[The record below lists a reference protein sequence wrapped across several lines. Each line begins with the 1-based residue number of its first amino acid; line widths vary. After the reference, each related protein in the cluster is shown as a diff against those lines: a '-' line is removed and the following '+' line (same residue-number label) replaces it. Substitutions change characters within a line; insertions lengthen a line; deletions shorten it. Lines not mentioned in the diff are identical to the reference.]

1 MTSCKKE
8 CENHFLAVLAGDTLW
23 RVDMST
29 ISVSIIVIWYFPGF
43 LPSCSHSFSNDLFFF
58 WLWNLSSC
66 DVGTSISTLRWRKRC
81 ACMKEAVY
89 CMLSLSHKEHRP
101 LSFPLQYSLCKIV
114 FRTKNKSWKTI
125 CSCHGQRIFHAAL
138 VSESQFL
145 VIHVSK
151 IYKDFDTWLR
161 QCYRVLSTFWV
172 FVCVSSISCCSSL
185 SYTLSFLSV
194 YLPNPCGLK
203 PQWSCQCLKKQ
214 DTLGLSFY

>member
-1 MTSCKKE
+1 MWEPLSRCSCWRYSLTGWYVNNK
-8 CENHFLAVLAGDTLW
+8 CFNHRYMVFSWLLAIMFTFIQQW
-23 RVDMST
+23 S
-29 ISVSIIVIWYFPGF
+29 
-43 LPSCSHSFSNDLFFF
+43 FFF

-161 QCYRVLSTFWV
+161 QCYRVLSTFLV